1 MDTELSALSEM
12 ICFFRPDSKSGKN
25 KVDWS
30 ESECSRFNG
39 SENIVGVDGASV

>member
-1 MDTELSALSEM
+1 MLFSSRLE
-12 ICFFRPDSKSGKN
+12 
-25 KVDWS
+25 VWDWS